1 MRKML
6 AIGATK
12 FLIWLGQAMNKQ
24 GSSTP
29 GKIGLKIYPNLL
41 KDLAAQVRED
51 IVWFAVPTERRLPI
65 TFYVKHFAL
74 KANKLY
80 ATVQAPICYMVL

>member
-41 KDLAAQVRED
+41 KDLAAQPYHHE
-51 IVWFAVPTERRLPI
+51 
-65 TFYVKHFAL
+65 
-74 KANKLY
+74 
-80 ATVQAPICYMVL
+80 

>member
-51 IVWFAVPTERRLPI
+51 IFVVCGTNGKTTTNNL
-65 TFYVKHFAL
+65 YVKRFVL
-74 KANKLY
+74 KEKKLY
-80 ATVQAPICYMVL
+80 VTVQVQICCMVL

>member
-29 GKIGLKIYPNLL
+29 GKIGLKIYPN
-41 KDLAAQVRED
+41 AYYNYR
-51 IVWFAVPTERRLPI
+51 
-65 TFYVKHFAL
+65 KHR
-74 KANKLY
+74 KAD
-80 ATVQAPICYMVL
+80 

>member
-29 GKIGLKIYPNLL
+29 GKIGLKIYPNA
-41 KDLAAQVRED
+41 D
-51 IVWFAVPTERRLPI
+51 RLHLYNMI
-65 TFYVKHFAL
+65 SNLIDNAIKYSDE
-74 KANKLY
+74 KAYIYISAIRCNKPY
-80 ATVQAPICYMVL
+80 NGDRNAY